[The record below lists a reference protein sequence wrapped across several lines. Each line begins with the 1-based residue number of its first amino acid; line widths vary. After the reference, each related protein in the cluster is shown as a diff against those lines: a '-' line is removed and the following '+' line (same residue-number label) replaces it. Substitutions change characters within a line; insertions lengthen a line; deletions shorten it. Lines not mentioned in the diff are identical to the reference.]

1 MIKLNLTFEQQNALL
16 AALQQ
21 LDTHDVAAP
30 DRAIRVPYKLGS
42 ERRALV
48 KNIRALQISL
58 AVWQETTKG
67 IFKENFP
74 DVPEGVAVAQKDRPA
89 EYAKYM
95 ADITAS
101 SKETDDIELLPFS
114 PKMLYEE
121 NEFPAVVLAL
131 LEERGLVD
139 ENYNSPRLR
148 EVK

>member
-1 MIKLNLTFEQQNALL
+1 MVKLTLTFEQQNALL
-16 AALQQ
+16 SALQQ
-21 LDTHDVAAP
+21 LDMHEVVAP

-48 KNIRALQISL
+48 KNIRALQTAL

-74 DVPEGVAVAQKDRPA
+74 DVAEGVPVAQKDRPV

-95 ADITAS
+95 ADVTAS
-101 SKETDDIELLPFS
+101 SKETDDIELMPFS

-121 NEFPAVVLAL
+121 NEFPGMVLAL

-139 ENYNSPRLR
+139 ENFNSPRLR
-148 EVK
+148 EVR